1 MNADR
6 YAALF
11 LSESREHLTEI
22 DDALLALERDG
33 VWAEPTST
41 QVHLAAV
48 FRGVHTIKGMA
59 ASMGYAAV
67 AQLSH
72 ALESRCEPLRRG
84 EEALGG
90 DVLALLFD
98 GTDLLRDAVDAVPT
112 GRLAPTAEIQAFV
125 QRSGVAAPEAVPKAV
140 AEAVAEAAPV
150 RDDEAATLP
159 PVPPSPKLEGTR
171 MREVPRTVR
180 LDARRLDTLLDL
192 VGELVITRERLLRAI
207 EHAEHPDRAVLR
219 AASDSA
225 RLIATLQ
232 DEVLQARMLPVAQVF
247 DRFPR
252 LVRDIARNLGKD
264 VHFTMEGREI
274 ELDRS
279 LLDAIGDPIL
289 HLLRNALDHGV
300 EDADTRRACGKAE
313 RSTLT
318 LRAIRDRAAVIIQVQ
333 DDGRGIDREGVLH
346 RAQAL
351 GLVEPE
357 VTSLSDAALWSVIAH
372 PGLSTAT
379 AVTAVSG
386 RGVGMD
392 VVNTRVRALGG
403 QTELET
409 RTGEGT
415 VWTMRLPLTLAIM
428 RALLVQVGGDT
439 FAIPAAHVREVL
451 EFHGASRRTGA
462 LTITVRD
469 ETVPLVALQQRFEDD
484 PLAPMAAYA
493 DGVRHVAI
501 VEVSGRRTAL
511 LVDALL
517 SQQDIVVKP
526 LDAVRGARPW
536 FSGATVLG
544 DGSPALVVD
553 VRSVA

>member
-125 QRSGVAAPEAVPKAV
+125 QRSGVAVPEAVPEAVTEAV
-140 AEAVAEAAPV
+140 AEAVAEVVAEAAPV
-150 RDDEAATLP
+150 RDEEAATLP

-207 EHAEHPDRAVLR
+207 EHA
-219 AASDSA
+219 
-225 RLIATLQ
+225 
-232 DEVLQARMLPVAQVF
+232 
-247 DRFPR
+247 
-252 LVRDIARNLGKD
+252 
-264 VHFTMEGREI
+264 
-274 ELDRS
+274 
-279 LLDAIGDPIL
+279 
-289 HLLRNALDHGV
+289 
-300 EDADTRRACGKAE
+300 
-313 RSTLT
+313 
-318 LRAIRDRAAVIIQVQ
+318 
-333 DDGRGIDREGVLH
+333 
-346 RAQAL
+346 
-351 GLVEPE
+351 
-357 VTSLSDAALWSVIAH
+357 
-372 PGLSTAT
+372 
-379 AVTAVSG
+379 
-386 RGVGMD
+386 
-392 VVNTRVRALGG
+392 
-403 QTELET
+403 
-409 RTGEGT
+409 
-415 VWTMRLPLTLAIM
+415 
-428 RALLVQVGGDT
+428 
-439 FAIPAAHVREVL
+439 
-451 EFHGASRRTGA
+451 
-462 LTITVRD
+462 
-469 ETVPLVALQQRFEDD
+469 
-484 PLAPMAAYA
+484 
-493 DGVRHVAI
+493 
-501 VEVSGRRTAL
+501 
-511 LVDALL
+511 
-517 SQQDIVVKP
+517 
-526 LDAVRGARPW
+526 
-536 FSGATVLG
+536 
-544 DGSPALVVD
+544 
-553 VRSVA
+553 